1 MEPSLNRI
9 KPRSWPGAAVPS
21 RTADN
26 IEMIYG
32 LKFVTKFLLGLDY
45 AARNFAVFPD
55 DIMIVSYPRSGNTWT
70 RFLIANL
77 VHPNEA
83 VTFENIERLIPD
95 TSAISNRALKKV
107 PRPRLIKSHEYFDHR
122 YPKVI
127 YIVRDPRDVAL
138 SYYDF
143 DRKYRHISDD
153 YPLERYI
160 DEFVAG
166 KLKSSDWGTWGENVG
181 SWTSTR
187 GNRADFLLLRYEDM
201 LADTPRE
208 LARIA
213 EFLRLSPS
221 LEKIA
226 AAIKASSAD
235 RMRELE
241 RLQEHQWVA
250 TKKRRKDIPFV
261 RTASAGGWKKNLPES
276 CVIKIE
282 SAWGDLMASLGY
294 PLVSAAIPEEQ
305 IAASSPLS

>member
-1 MEPSLNRI
+1 MHNIPYRSHRTRAISSRMEPSLNRI

-143 DRKYRHISDD
+143 PRKYGFIQAGH
-153 YPLERYI
+153 PVEQ
-160 DEFVAG
+160 FVADFVG
-166 KLKSSDWGTWGENVG
+166 GRLVSADWGTWAENVA
-181 SWTSTR
+181 SWLYTR
-187 GNRADFLLLRYEDM
+187 GDSSGFLL
-201 LADTPRE
+201 
-208 LARIA
+208 
-213 EFLRLSPS
+213 
-221 LEKIA
+221 
-226 AAIKASSAD
+226 
-235 RMRELE
+235 
-241 RLQEHQWVA
+241 
-250 TKKRRKDIPFV
+250 
-261 RTASAGGWKKNLPES
+261 
-276 CVIKIE
+276 
-282 SAWGDLMASLGY
+282 
-294 PLVSAAIPEEQ
+294 
-305 IAASSPLS
+305 